1 MDSLKINLENCY
13 GINKLVHEFK
23 FSESKVQLVYAPNG
37 MMKSSLAQ
45 TFEDITEGKTSM
57 DRIFKSRPN
66 SRTITVDGSPI
77 QPEDIFVIQ
86 RMREP
91 TFKDASTILANAALR
106 ERYMT
111 LNEKVLSSKTE
122 FLNMLQPFFGIR
134 GNLIELELNSVFGIG
149 IYELLKQF
157 KDQIEEISDPIYQ
170 GVIYNEVFNDKVF
183 KFLQSK
189 NFNKKIAEYIGI
201 YDDLVNKNESL
212 FMKGT
217 FNHYNADTVSKSLKE
232 NKFFA
237 ANHKVKI
244 KDLEIDN
251 IEALEKLI
259 AEERDKVLNNPD
271 LKNKFDEIDKALNSN
286 TELRKF
292 RGFIDHNQQVLNE
305 LSDVDEFR
313 KKLILHY
320 VAANR
325 DVADHVIKVHDETEV
340 ERKAIIQEAK
350 AEQDDWRN
358 VLQVFKERFSVP
370 FELIVGNQD
379 DVILNEKAPVLIF
392 RYTDAHGYMDLG
404 GGELQA
410 SLSTGEL
417 RVFYLLNIIFQFEV
431 KRRSGKKQLVVVD
444 DIADSFDYRNKYA
457 IIQYLKDISEE
468 DNFFMVVLTHNFDF
482 YRTFKS
488 RLGDEINYR
497 GNWMG
502 LKGVTEATLRIGEKR
517 DVFPQLRRKYAECDL
532 SFIAC
537 IPFVRNLIEFTVGDQ
552 DVRYLTLTSLL
563 HMKPYRPQEDIPAS
577 ADLDKGQVQHIF
589 NSVFNLQLVCND
601 PDKKVVELL
610 MEQAAV
616 LFALAEPDFTDLKIK
631 LCLSLA
637 IRLKAE
643 TFMISKIKSV
653 QFHENI
659 FKKQTGKI
667 VKQYRNEFPEDK
679 EVLQIM
685 DSVLLMTA
693 ENIHVNSFMYEPLMD
708 LSIEHLKKL
717 YGQIFALQIT

>member
-13 GINKLVHEFK
+13 GINKLVHEFR
-23 FSESKVQLVYAPNG
+23 FSESKVQLIYAPNG

-45 TFEDITEGKTSM
+45 TFEDIAEGKVSM
-57 DRIFKSRPN
+57 DRIFRDRPN
-66 SRTITVDGSPI
+66 SRAVTVDGSPI
-77 QPEDIFVIQ
+77 LPEDIFVIQ

-91 TFKDASTILANAALR
+91 TFRDASTILANAALR
-106 ERYMT
+106 ERYLA

-122 FLNMLQPFFGIR
+122 FINILQPFFGIKA
-134 GNLIELELNSVFGIG
+134 NLVELELSTVFGMG
-149 IYELLKQF
+149 VFELLRQF
-157 KDQIEEISDPIYQ
+157 KDQIEEIADPVYQ
-170 GVIYNEVFNDKVF
+170 GVIYNEVFNDKVL
-183 KFLQSK
+183 KFLQGK
-189 NFNKKIAEYIGI
+189 NFNRKIAEYIGI

-244 KDLEIDN
+244 KDQEIDN
-251 IEALEKLI
+251 IETLERLI

-292 RGFIDHNQQVLNE
+292 RAFIDQNQQVLNE
-305 LSDVDEFR
+305 LADVDGFR

-320 VAANR
+320 IAANR
-325 DVADHVIKVHDETEV
+325 DTANHVLDIHDETEA
-340 ERKAIIQEAK
+340 ERSAVIQEAK
-350 AEQDDWRN
+350 AEQEDWKN
-358 VLQVFKERFSVP
+358 VLQVFNERFSVP

-379 DVILNEKAPVLIF
+379 DVILNEKAPVLVF
-392 RYTDAHGYMDLG
+392 RYRDSHGYMDLG
-404 GGELQA
+404 GGELQT

-431 KRRSGKKQLVVVD
+431 KRRSDRKQLVIVD

-468 DNFFMVVLTHNFDF
+468 ENFFMLVLTHNFDF

-488 RLGDEINYR
+488 RLGDEINYQ

-502 LKGVTEATLRIGEKR
+502 IKGTTAATLRIGEKR
-517 DVFPQLRRKYAECDL
+517 DVFPQLRRKYAECNL

-537 IPFVRNLIEFTVGDQ
+537 IPFVRNLIEFTVGERDI
-552 DVRYLTLTSLL
+552 RYLTLTSLL
-563 HMKPYRPQEDIPAS
+563 HMKPHRPEEGIAAS
-577 ADLDKGQVQHIF
+577 ADLGKGEIQSIF
-589 NSVFNLQLVCND
+589 NSVFNLNPVCND
-601 PDKKVVELL
+601 PGKKVFDLI
-610 MEQAAV
+610 MEQAAI
-616 LFALAEPDFTDLKIK
+616 LFAHDEPDFTDLKVK

-637 IRLKAE
+637 IRLRAE
-643 TFMISKIKSV
+643 RFMIGKIQNV
-653 QFHENI
+653 QFHDNI
-659 FKKQTGKI
+659 LKKQTGKI

-679 EVLQIM
+679 AVLGMM

-717 YGQIFALQIT
+717 YGQIFSLQLN